1 MPLVNTHIIYNMCTA
16 ELPRGVL
23 QILQYS
29 VATFFSRKRAYH
41 IKPPA
46 KYMMQCGTAALW
58 IQSSVSEIRV
68 NHLLSRNLDPVSLS
82 ESCGEHVTGLDSMW
96 DA

>member
-1 MPLVNTHIIYNMCTA
+1 
-16 ELPRGVL
+16 
-23 QILQYS
+23 
-29 VATFFSRKRAYH
+29 
-41 IKPPA
+41 
-46 KYMMQCGTAALW
+46 MMQCGTAALW